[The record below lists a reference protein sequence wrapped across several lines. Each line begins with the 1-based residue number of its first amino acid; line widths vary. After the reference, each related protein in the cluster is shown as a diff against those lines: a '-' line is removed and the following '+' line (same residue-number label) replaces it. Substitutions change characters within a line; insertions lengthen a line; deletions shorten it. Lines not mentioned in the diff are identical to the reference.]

1 MATIKYEDLVT
12 ITIETPTKIVPV
24 TGWDFQDPYISPVKM
39 VDVKPVE
46 CSRKKAEGALKIA
59 GKTFPEYIAYRLM
72 KDGIGF
78 KVAKSIWDAATDRK
92 NYIECTIPK
101 TPKEFMVYCHELGH
115 VKSKQYDQSYG
126 FFGGTCKNT
135 LKNEV
140 NAWIWGIRYFK
151 RLGFEITE
159 EILSD
164 MRYAFATYTQN
175 ANQSDV
181 RESLYHLRVK
191 TGIDFETRIAEQPVL
206 TGRPQFYWEV
216 NPTLDTTPWVTYTSP
231 RKTEKPV
238 KEKPKPAT
246 WKPWHDLK
254 AKQLKKAWRHQK

>member
-1 MATIKYEDLVT
+1 MANIKYEDLVT
-12 ITIETPTKIVPV
+12 ITIETPKMSFPV
-24 TGWDFQDPYISPVKM
+24 TDWDFSDPYSKTPKGS
-39 VDVKPVE
+39 DVKPLE

-78 KVAKSIWDAATDRK
+78 KVAKSVWDAATDRK

-115 VKSKQYDQSYG
+115 VKSRQYDQNYG
-126 FFGGTCKNT
+126 MFFSTCKNT
-135 LKNEV
+135 LKNEA

-164 MRYAFATYTQN
+164 IRYAFATYTQN
-175 ANQSDV
+175 ADRSAAQ
-181 RESLYHLRVK
+181 ESLQYLKAK
-191 TGIDFETRIAEQPVL
+191 TGVDFEMPRAERRRATKGYSHFHWQ
-206 TGRPQFYWEV
+206 T
-216 NPTLDTTPWVTYTSP
+216 NTKLDTIPWTKYIDP
-231 RKTEKPV
+231 KKEEKPI
-238 KEKPKPAT
+238 KGKPKA

>member
-1 MATIKYEDLVT
+1 MAKIEDLVT
-12 ITIETPTKIVPV
+12 ITIETPKMSFPV
-24 TGWDFQDPYISPVKM
+24 TGWDFSDLHIKTPKGG
-39 VDVKPVE
+39 DVKPVE

-78 KVAKSIWDAATDRK
+78 KVAKSLWDAATDRK

-115 VKSKQYDQSYG
+115 VKSRQYDQNYG
-126 FFGGTCKNT
+126 IFLSTCKNT
-135 LKNEV
+135 LKNEA

-164 MRYAFATYTQN
+164 MRYAFSTYTQN
-175 ANQSDV
+175 ADRSAAQ
-181 RESLYHLRVK
+181 ESLQY
-191 TGIDFETRIAEQPVL
+191 
-206 TGRPQFYWEV
+206 
-216 NPTLDTTPWVTYTSP
+216 
-231 RKTEKPV
+231 
-238 KEKPKPAT
+238 
-246 WKPWHDLK
+246 LK
-254 AKQLKKAWRHQK
+254 AKTGVDFEMPRADRPKRDERSFEFLLADEYSA